1 MLKRDSKFNLL
12 ELGKSFSY
20 NKSCSEIATFA
31 ELTATHAAPYVTSA
45 TAGCNR
51 KWYFSQGAPQRC
63 SFVVGWPIGWPFFV
77 PHAPIFGLHIKLH
90 NNCNF

>member
-1 MLKRDSKFNLL
+1 MLKQDSKFKLL
-12 ELGKSFSY
+12 ERDKSFSY

-31 ELTATHAAPYVTSA
+31 ELTATHAAPYGTSA

-63 SFVVGWPIGWPFFV
+63 SFVVGSAYRLALFLFLT
-77 PHAPIFGLHIKLH
+77 ARSSAYT
-90 NNCNF
+90 